1 MASFRLPLFTATVL
15 LFLSATA
22 TARPCRSFFMS
33 SYTFRN
39 PSSNTFTT
47 ITEFR
52 SFTPLHRITA
62 DNDNVNDK
70 LSIQIIDNDFID
82 SLFQQRHHHHPFHNN
97 NNLKF
102 DRSASL
108 SRSELGFSTTSNY
121 ASFDSLRNR
130 TKDIISVV
138 VALLFGVGCGALTSA
153 TMYLVWSVVS
163 GFRDYRGSG
172 YDSFSSSDDENE
184 IETPKKLGYEKIPA
198 AEAVAPPAA
207 KDVV

>member
-1 MASFRLPLFTATVL
+1 MASLRLPLFAATVL

-52 SFTPLHRITA
+52 SLTPFHRITA
-62 DNDNVNDK
+62 AAADDVNVNDK
-70 LSIQIIDNDFID
+70 LSIQIIDNDFFD
-82 SLFQQRHHHHPFHNN
+82 SIFQQRHHPYHSN

-121 ASFDSLRNR
+121 ASFDSLRDR

-138 VALLFGVGCGALTSA
+138 AALLFGVGCGALTSA
-153 TMYLVWSVVS
+153 TMYLVWSVVA

-172 YDSFSSSDDENE
+172 YDEFSSSDDENE

-198 AEAVAPPAA
+198 TEAVAAA

>member
-1 MASFRLPLFTATVL
+1 MAFLRLPLFTAIVL
-15 LFLSATA
+15 LLLSVTA

-47 ITEFR
+47 VTEFR

-62 DNDNVNDK
+62 DNNINDK
-70 LSIQIIDNDFID
+70 LSIQIIDNDFFD
-82 SLFQQRHHHHPFHNN
+82 SLFQQRHHHPYHHNN
-97 NNLKF
+97 NNLKL
-102 DRSASL
+102 DPSASL
-108 SRSELGFSTTSNY
+108 SRAELGFSTTSNY

-163 GFRDYRGSG
+163 GFRGSG
-172 YDSFSSSDDENE
+172 YDEFLSSDDENE
-184 IETPKKLGYEKIPA
+184 IETAKKLGYEKIPA
-198 AEAVAPPAA
+198 AEAVKPAAA